1 MVKLNIGMDV
11 AEFFVISGL
20 VKTKSEA
27 RRQIKNGGLRVNDI
41 KINDPHARVALYE
54 NKLFIVER

>member
-1 MVKLNIGMDV
+1 MINIGMDV
-11 AEFFVISGL
+11 AELFVRSGL
-20 VKTKSEA
+20 VNSKSQA
-27 RRQIKNGGLRVNDI
+27 RRQIKNGGIKVQDI

>member
-1 MVKLNIGMDV
+1 MDV

-20 VKTKSEA
+20 VKSKSEA

-41 KINDPHARVALYE
+41 KINDPYARVAVHEKKLY
-54 NKLFIVER
+54 IVESGD